1 MAKAKKSS
9 KKSSD
14 VKGLWKIYGS
24 RMSNSGKRVNI
35 SILRADSTDDDKKF
49 ACISL
54 PKKGTNK
61 VKVKVKDDEIVLHIP
76 RLDVEDEEDDEED
89 EDEDVEEASEDDED
103 FEED

>member
-9 KKSSD
+9 KKSND

-61 VKVKVKDDEIVLHIP
+61 VKVKVKDDEVVLHIP
-76 RLDVEDEEDDEED
+76 RIDVDDEDDDDEEDDEE
-89 EDEDVEEASEDDED
+89 VEEASEDDED

>member
-1 MAKAKKSS
+1 MAKANKSS

-35 SILRADSTDDDKKF
+35 SIIRADSTDDDKKF

-54 PKKGTNK
+54 PKKGTEK
-61 VKVKVKDDEIVLHIP
+61 VKVKVKDDEVVLHIP
-76 RLDVEDEEDDEED
+76 RIDVDD
-89 EDEDVEEASEDDED
+89 EDEDDEDEDDEDEEASEDDDD

>member
-35 SILRADSTDDDKKF
+35 SIIRADSTDDDKKF

-54 PKKGTNK
+54 PKKGTEK
-61 VKVKVKDDEIVLHIP
+61 VKVKVKDDEVVLHIP
-76 RLDVEDEEDDEED
+76 RIDVDD
-89 EDEDVEEASEDDED
+89 EDEDDEDEEASEDDDD